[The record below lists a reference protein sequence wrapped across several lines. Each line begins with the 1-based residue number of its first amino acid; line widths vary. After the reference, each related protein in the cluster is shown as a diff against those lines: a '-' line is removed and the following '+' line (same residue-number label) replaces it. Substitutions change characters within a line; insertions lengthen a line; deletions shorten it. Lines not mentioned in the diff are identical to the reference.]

1 MAKNNKK
8 NNGNFAQNSKSQS
21 LQNSQAKAKRPKEK
35 QYVIEET
42 LEMRL
47 DSCVQ
52 KVKDLSELIIG
63 YTPYTLNFV
72 VSNFSGTTNKPSK
85 VSAFANAVVGII
97 LADGQSSFSHIGS
110 ILGLNVD
117 IDLAERKMLEN
128 AIKQMLDIH
137 LLEGGESAYNV
148 TELGKTFAEHGE
160 KMEPY
165 PSNFSLWY
173 LTNHKSYVNLQNDL
187 NEDFVSDCDYFEG
200 QELPDSELTLDE
212 IKALAEVQANHAHSS
227 KDRYLL
233 QEARKTDTSYKSYNL
248 IACFIRSVRT
258 KEVRVLIYDDN
269 SRKVL
274 TELSAVIDSDE
285 TIKKSLYESML
296 GCTPDVEVLEE
307 KDVVISE
314 EQKHAEEDLLRAEET
329 SKQDADKADN
339 SEDCSLEKRLH
350 KRALYDSLS
359 FETEIHTIFQQ
370 DNADEIWL
378 SSPWVGDDAFMQSR
392 LPLIQE
398 FVKKGGCV
406 FISYS
411 EGANGLDSKKQ
422 MIGWQSNKAIQQM
435 AKNYPGQFF
444 YTQLEAFHSKNVLEV
459 KNGQCILFTGSFN
472 VLSFHVIPSQQSHI
486 RKEEMALAHYQV
498 AENKYKEFKKKFAIS
513 YIERAIDSFDKL
525 NDHQLLSYKNESLDY
540 FRKDNELA
548 SLFTDFDEKL
558 DEIRFRIKNREFTD
572 KAKGK
577 KLILESEV
585 ADEEQRDSVNDKTHN
600 TEKSV
605 AKMLKIAKRHIE
617 AELTDENA
625 IFCKLASLCYV
636 SIGDNEQ
643 KIDLQVPLK
652 DELLSFLLRND
663 VQKVAQFNAFKG
675 KIEGTIQVVV
685 LMKEYI
691 FNFYNLTLSK
701 EEFFS
706 LFNKRSKFNYRNF
719 TVTRPVNLVNIILKK
734 F

>member
-1 MAKNNKK
+1 MVKYNKK
-8 NNGNFAQNSKSQS
+8 NNGNFAQNSKPQS
-21 LQNSQAKAKRPKEK
+21 LKKSQAKAKRPKEK

-47 DSCVQ
+47 DSCIQ

-72 VSNFSGTTNKPSK
+72 VSNYSGTTNKPSK

-187 NEDFVSDCDYFEG
+187 NEDFVNDCDYSEG
-200 QELPDSELTLDE
+200 QELPNSELTLDE

-233 QEARKTDTSYKSYNL
+233 QEARKADTSYKSYNL

-339 SEDCSLEKRLH
+339 SEECSLEKRLH

-498 AENKYKEFKKKFAIS
+498 AENKYKEFKKRFALS
-513 YIERAIDSFDKL
+513 YIKRALDSFDSLSDAQIL
-525 NDHQLLSYKNESLDY
+525 NYKNESLDF

-548 SLFTDFDEKL
+548 SLFADFDEKL

-577 KLILESEV
+577 KIILENEV
-585 ADEEQRDSVNDKTHN
+585 PDEEQRDAVNDKTHN

-605 AKMLKIAKRHIE
+605 IKMLKIAKRHIE

>member
-1 MAKNNKK
+1 
-8 NNGNFAQNSKSQS
+8 
-21 LQNSQAKAKRPKEK
+21 
-35 QYVIEET
+35 
-42 LEMRL
+42 
-47 DSCVQ
+47 
-52 KVKDLSELIIG
+52 
-63 YTPYTLNFV
+63 
-72 VSNFSGTTNKPSK
+72 
-85 VSAFANAVVGII
+85 
-97 LADGQSSFSHIGS
+97 
-110 ILGLNVD
+110 
-117 IDLAERKMLEN
+117 
-128 AIKQMLDIH
+128 
-137 LLEGGESAYNV
+137 
-148 TELGKTFAEHGE
+148 
-160 KMEPY
+160 
-165 PSNFSLWY
+165 
-173 LTNHKSYVNLQNDL
+173 
-187 NEDFVSDCDYFEG
+187 
-200 QELPDSELTLDE
+200 
-212 IKALAEVQANHAHSS
+212 
-227 KDRYLL
+227 
-233 QEARKTDTSYKSYNL
+233 
-248 IACFIRSVRT
+248 
-258 KEVRVLIYDDN
+258 
-269 SRKVL
+269 
-274 TELSAVIDSDE
+274 
-285 TIKKSLYESML
+285 
-296 GCTPDVEVLEE
+296 
-307 KDVVISE
+307 
-314 EQKHAEEDLLRAEET
+314 
-329 SKQDADKADN
+329 
-339 SEDCSLEKRLH
+339 
-350 KRALYDSLS
+350 
-359 FETEIHTIFQQ
+359 
-370 DNADEIWL
+370 
-378 SSPWVGDDAFMQSR
+378 
-392 LPLIQE
+392 
-398 FVKKGGCV
+398 
-406 FISYS
+406 
-411 EGANGLDSKKQ
+411 
-422 MIGWQSNKAIQQM
+422 
-435 AKNYPGQFF
+435 
-444 YTQLEAFHSKNVLEV
+444 
-459 KNGQCILFTGSFN
+459 
-472 VLSFHVIPSQQSHI
+472 
-486 RKEEMALAHYQV
+486 MALAHYQV

-548 SLFTDFDEKL
+548 SLFPDFDEKL